1 MRLSPSLEFEQMP
14 TNDGTVCA
22 GAVTMLNRNTVLP
35 HPPIDRP
42 WPMDCRI
49 GYPETVAPHAQSR
62 CRVYGPDGSSLLG
75 VVALDWNSGTA
86 LQIDLDVFQLSGR
99 REYKVVE
106 ISRFEVV
113 FNEGNGLR

>member
-1 MRLSPSLEFEQMP
+1 M
-14 TNDGTVCA
+14 
-22 GAVTMLNRNTVLP
+22 
-35 HPPIDRP
+35 
-42 WPMDCRI
+42 
-49 GYPETVAPHAQSR
+49 
-62 CRVYGPDGSSLLG
+62 
-75 VVALDWNSGTA
+75 ALDWNSGTA